1 MYFHEVH
8 STDGDLGDGFGETP
22 LPPVPDV
29 QLPQPQLR
37 FRPNRPS
44 LSPGQLTLHPQ
55 NVPFSPLQPGLGPLP
70 RLNPPLTGPFPE
82 LVIDGFAPGVTTLNT
97 TQKEKIRRFAE
108 HLAARPPGGVTAIR
122 FVSFREPNERR
133 VAISMQR
140 AQAVQSELER
150 QFCPLNPLVASSLR
164 LFRNDCNIS
173 AQGARVEVYTTAV
186 RGASP
191 VSPCVPMSEQSTPS
205 LICPMPP
212 LRRPSR
218 SFNDLFWQW
227 FNGNLDS
234 VMNRLRVPDS
244 WRGPIRSAARKA
256 VESGSEAVL
265 DSALSQTQLS
275 SAAKEAIKA
284 SVRAAA
290 QQPIP

>member
-1 MYFHEVH
+1 MAYIH
-8 STDGDLGDGFGETP
+8 STEGDLGDGYGEPP
-22 LPPVPDV
+22 LPPVPNV
-29 QLPQPQLR
+29 QLPEPQLR

-44 LSPGQLTLHPQ
+44 LSPGQLRLHPQ
-55 NVPFSPLQPGLGPLP
+55 NVPFTPLQPGVRPLP
-70 RLNPPLTGPFPE
+70 RLTPPLTGPFPE
-82 LVIDGFAPGVTTLNT
+82 LVIDGFAPGVTVLNA
-97 TQKEKIRRFAE
+97 TQREKIRRFAE

-122 FVSFREPNERR
+122 FVSFRDTGERN
-133 VAISMQR
+133 VATGMQR

-164 LFRNDCNIS
+164 LFRNDCNVS

-191 VSPCVPMSEQSTPS
+191 VSPCVPMSEQSNPS

-212 LRRPSR
+212 LRRQGR
-218 SFNDLFWQW
+218 SFNDRFWQW

-234 VMNRLRVPDS
+234 VMGRLRVPDS
-244 WRGPIRSAARKA
+244 WRGPIRNAARSA
-256 VESGSEAVL
+256 VEGGSEAIL
-265 DSALSQTQLS
+265 DAALSQTRLS
-275 SAAKEAIKA
+275 GEAKEAIKA

>member
-1 MYFHEVH
+1 MAYIH
-8 STDGDLGDGFGETP
+8 STDGDLEDGYGEPP

-29 QLPQPQLR
+29 QLPEPQLR

-44 LSPGQLTLHPQ
+44 LSPGQLRLQPQ
-55 NVPFSPLQPGLGPLP
+55 NAPFSPLQPGLSPLP
-70 RLNPPLTGPFPE
+70 RLTMPMGPFPE
-82 LVIDGFAPGVTTLNT
+82 LVIDGFAPGVTTLNA
-97 TQKEKIRRFAE
+97 TQREKIRRFAE

-122 FVSFREPNERR
+122 FASFRDPGERN
-133 VAISMQR
+133 VATSMQR
-140 AQAVQSELER
+140 ALAVQSELER

-164 LFRNDCNIS
+164 LFRNDCNVS
-173 AQGARVEVYTTAV
+173 PQGARVEVYTTAV
-186 RGASP
+186 RGAAP
-191 VSPCVPMSEQSTPS
+191 VSPCVPMSEQSNPS

-212 LRRPSR
+212 LRRQGR
-218 SFNDLFWQW
+218 SFNDRFWQW

-234 VMNRLRVPDS
+234 VMNRLRVPNS
-244 WRGPIRSAARKA
+244 LRGPIRDAARSA
-256 VESGSEAVL
+256 VERGSEAIL

-275 SAAKEAIKA
+275 SEAREAIKA

>member
-1 MYFHEVH
+1 MAYIH
-8 STDGDLGDGFGETP
+8 STDGDLGDGFGEP
-22 LPPVPDV
+22 ALPPVPDV
-29 QLPQPQLR
+29 TLPEPQLR

-44 LSPGQLTLHPQ
+44 LSPGLLTLYPPSA
-55 NVPFSPLQPGLGPLP
+55 PFTPLQPMM
-70 RLNPPLTGPFPE
+70 GPFPE
-82 LVIDGFAPGVTTLNT
+82 LVIDGFASGVTTLNT

-164 LFRNDCNIS
+164 LFRNDCNVS

-186 RGASP
+186 RGAAP
-191 VSPCVPMSEQSTPS
+191 VSPCVPMSEQSNPS

-244 WRGPIRSAARKA
+244 LRGPIRNAARSA
-256 VESGSEAVL
+256 VERGSEAIL
-265 DSALSQTQLS
+265 DAALSQTQLS
-275 SAAKEAIKA
+275 SEAKEAIRA